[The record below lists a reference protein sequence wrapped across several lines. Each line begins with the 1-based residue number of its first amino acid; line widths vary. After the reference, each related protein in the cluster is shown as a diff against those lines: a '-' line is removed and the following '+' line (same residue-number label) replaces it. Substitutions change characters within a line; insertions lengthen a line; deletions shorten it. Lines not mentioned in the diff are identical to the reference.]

1 MSPNTPS
8 EFNAQPA
15 LPASAGL
22 ADAAF
27 VLTLARRQAKRLGL
41 DAPRM
46 LHRMPDR
53 AACFAAGHVEWPVER
68 CWMESEPW
76 IIARMALDL
85 RGAILAATGT
95 EPGDA
100 AHSFATTDLIE
111 MGWTQDHVRR
121 FAAVALASAMADVAS
136 SRDAA
141 HQRQFSGFSTQAL
154 SLAPLLGAV
163 ALGLCGAIGIAAT
176 ALATLI

>member
-1 MSPNTPS
+1 MSPTAPS
-8 EFNAQPA
+8 EFNA
-15 LPASAGL
+15 S
-22 ADAAF
+22 AF
-27 VLTLARRQAKRLGL
+27 VLTLARRQAMRLGL
-41 DAPRM
+41 DAPRL
-46 LHRMPDR
+46 LHQMPDR

-68 CWMESEPW
+68 CWMDSEPW

-85 RGAILAATGT
+85 RAAIVAATGT

-100 AHSFATTDLIE
+100 GHSFDTSDLIE
-111 MGWTQDHVRR
+111 MGWQQDHVRR

-141 HQRQFSGFSTQAL
+141 HQRQFSGFSAQAH
-154 SLAPLLGAV
+154 SLAPLLGGI